1 VPKKT
6 DGTGGQDEQAL
17 GRSRGGFGTKVHVRV
32 NGLGLPTKILLSP
45 GQDADITHA
54 PALLEETPAA
64 VVIGDK
70 SYDKQEFVEAIGAR
84 GGEAV
89 IPGQKN
95 RTVQRD
101 IDTDRYKDRNL
112 VERFWSKAKQYRR
125 VATRYEKTARN
136 FLAFVHVAS
145 IMILLR

>member
-1 VPKKT
+1 M
-6 DGTGGQDEQAL
+6 
-17 GRSRGGFGTKVHVRV
+17 
-32 NGLGLPTKILLSP
+32 PTKIVLSP
-45 GQDADITHA
+45 GQEADSTHA
-54 PALLEETPAA
+54 PTLLAGTSAA

-70 SYDKQEFVEAIGAR
+70 GYDKQALVDDIEAK

-89 IPGQKN
+89 IPTRKN
-95 RTVQRD
+95 STHPRV

-112 VERFWSKAKQYRR
+112 VERFWSKVKQYRR

-136 FLAFVHVAS
+136 FLAFVQVAS

>member
-1 VPKKT
+1 M
-6 DGTGGQDEQAL
+6 
-17 GRSRGGFGTKVHVRV
+17 S
-32 NGLGLPTKILLSP
+32 GLGLPTQLVLSP

-54 PALLEETPAA
+54 STLLAGTPAA
-64 VVIGDK
+64 VVIADK
-70 SYDKQEFVEAIGAR
+70 GYDKQALVDAIEAK

-89 IPGQKN
+89 IPTRKN
-95 RTVQRD
+95 STHPRV

>member
-1 VPKKT
+1 
-6 DGTGGQDEQAL
+6 
-17 GRSRGGFGTKVHVRV
+17 
-32 NGLGLPTKILLSP
+32 LPSQLVLSP

-54 PALLEETPAA
+54 PTLLAGTAAA

-70 SYDKQEFVEAIGAR
+70 GYDKQALVDDIAAR

-89 IPGQKN
+89 IPSRKS
-95 RTVQRD
+95 RIHPRV
-101 IDTDRYKDRNL
+101 IDTDRYQDRNV